1 MSNRTLVLL
10 KPDAVE
16 RNLVGEI
23 LSRFEAKGLKIA
35 AMELRRLDASTLA
48 RHYEEHQGKGFYAD
62 LVAFMSRGPVVALAL
77 EGPEDTWEIVRAMM
91 GATNPRAAAPGTIR
105 GDLGTIFTENLV
117 HGSDSAASAAHELET
132 FFPGIAKKSSSTTA
146 GVNPL

>member
-23 LSRFEAKGLKIA
+23 LSRFEAKGLKIV
-35 AMELRRLDASTLA
+35 AMELRKLDAATLG
-48 RHYEEHQGKGFYAD
+48 RHYEEHQGKGFYAE

-91 GATNPRAAAPGTIR
+91 GATNPRSAASGTIR

-117 HGSDSAASAAHELET
+117 HGSDSAASASRELEI
-132 FFPGIAKKSSSTTA
+132 FFPGLAKKIS
-146 GVNPL
+146 

>member
-23 LSRFEAKGLKIA
+23 LGRFEAKGLKIV
-35 AMELRRLDASTLA
+35 AMELRKLDAATLG
-48 RHYEEHQGKGFYAD
+48 RHYEEHQGKGFYAE

-91 GATNPRAAAPGTIR
+91 GATNPRSAAPGTIR

-117 HGSDSAASAAHELET
+117 HGSDSAASASRELEI
-132 FFPGIAKKSSSTTA
+132 FFPGLAKKKS
-146 GVNPL
+146 

>member
-23 LSRFEAKGLKIA
+23 LSRFEVKGLRIV
-35 AMELRRLDASTLA
+35 AMDLRRLDDSTLA
-48 RHYEEHQGKGFYAD
+48 RLYEEHQGKGFYAD

-77 EGPEDTWEIVRAMM
+77 EGPKDTWEIVRSMM
-91 GATNPRAAAPGTIR
+91 GATDPRAAVPGTIR

-117 HGSDSAASAAHELET
+117 HGSDSAASAARELEI
-132 FFPGIAKKSSSTTA
+132 FFPGLTKKS
-146 GVNPL
+146 L